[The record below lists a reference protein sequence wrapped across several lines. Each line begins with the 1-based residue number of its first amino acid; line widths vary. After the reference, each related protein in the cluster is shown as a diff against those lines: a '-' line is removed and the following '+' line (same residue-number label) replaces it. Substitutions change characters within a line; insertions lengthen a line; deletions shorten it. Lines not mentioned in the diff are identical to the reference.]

1 MLLKKNVLSSAGLLL
16 LCAAGSASAQVHI
29 GDPIIIEG
37 GPQSVSVHYFYATT
51 NMDGVLWLDGDST
64 QDGQDVPL
72 FFNHSGELGFEH
84 ILGRYEEGAR
94 LDFIYD
100 VLTGVPDSFRTTD
113 PIESLQ
119 FRWEWTTPDIIEV
132 DIDDMR
138 LPGGDADYNDMVFE
152 VRMQSIPAPGAAG
165 GIAMLGLIG
174 LRRRRR

>member
-1 MLLKKNVLSSAGLLL
+1 MILKKNVLAGAGLLL
-16 LCAAGSASAQVHI
+16 LITAGHATAQVHI

-51 NMDGVLWLDGDST
+51 NMDGVLWLDGSST
-64 QDGQDVPL
+64 HDGQDVPL

-84 ILGRYEEGAR
+84 ILGRYEEGDR

-100 VLTGVPDSFRTTD
+100 VLTGEPDSFRTTD

-138 LPGGDADYNDMVFE
+138 LPAGDADYNDMVFE
-152 VRMQSIPAPGAAG
+152 VRMHAIPAPGPTAG
-165 GIAMLGLIG
+165 LALLPLLG
-174 LRRRRR
+174 LRRRR